1 MLKILTTLAVLLGFT
16 TSAVADYTFVVPQKP
31 GGGTSV
37 WAQIVATE
45 MEKYLDE
52 KIIIKHIQGAR
63 DIPGFNKWHN
73 DMRDDDKV
81 VMVSHGGNGV
91 SFLNEK
97 VDYDYNEYDSVGLMN
112 LNIIVAARKDHNPYG
127 GKTSFAA
134 GSGQIPEGIAMTLLK
149 CGPGLTTEQYIDCFK
164 NNVNWIKGMKGGQRR
179 LAFKRG
185 ELDGTRENPAAFKK
199 HVQPV
204 IDKGLAG
211 LWFHHGILQPDGS
224 HADDPNYP
232 GIQMEDLFYAANR
245 TKPESDLYAAYKL
258 VKSFRDG
265 MQKALW
271 VAKGNPNKAKLIA
284 ALEKVATT
292 PESIKAVQKKVGQY
306 DWLIGKDGDA
316 HRDTLMKLITPKA
329 LSTLV
334 KFNNEAFGI
343 KAVYKDTLV
352 AQK

>member
-1 MLKILTTLAVLLGFT
+1 MSVLG
-16 TSAVADYTFVVPQKP
+16 
-31 GGGTSV
+31 
-37 WAQIVATE
+37 
-45 MEKYLDE
+45 
-52 KIIIKHIQGAR
+52 IQ
-63 DIPGFNKWHN
+63 
-73 DMRDDDKV
+73 
-81 VMVSHGGNGV
+81 
-91 SFLNEK
+91 
-97 VDYDYNEYDSVGLMN
+97 EYP
-112 LNIIVAARKDHNPYG
+112 I
-127 GKTSFAA
+127 
-134 GSGQIPEGIAMTLLK
+134 
-149 CGPGLTTEQYIDCFK
+149 QYIDCFK
-164 NNVNWIKGMKGGQRR
+164 RKVSWIKGMKGGQRR

-211 LWFHHGILQPDGS
+211 LWFHHGILQADGT

-306 DWLIGKDGDA
+306 DWLIGKAGDA

-329 LSTLV
+329 LKTLV
-334 KFNNEAFGI
+334 TFNNEAFGI
-343 KAVYKDTLV
+343 KAVYKDALI